1 MTDGY
6 LLTESPNTYSA
17 DEEACLRS
25 LSFTEIY
32 SREST
37 IEPAIQDTGS
47 WLLESQNFRD
57 WIHRKSLDK
66 HGGFLWIQGNPGSG
80 KSTLMKKVYS
90 LVTASSQDPSS
101 VIAAFFFNARGNE
114 IERTPIGLLRTL
126 LHNLCQRISTL
137 RDLVVK
143 AYVGK
148 RRLLNS
154 DWHWQFS
161 ELKDFLAAVVKSSIL
176 GQRSLTLFIDA
187 LDECDL
193 AATQSVIHMFESL
206 ASSSLSEGTK
216 FSICLSSR
224 YWPQFR
230 IQTCFIA
237 RVELENK
244 GDIDRYIQKHL
255 EPTQVDEDPGVHFAL
270 RNEILNKARGTFI
283 WVVLVV
289 RDLLSAYHA
298 GATLREL
305 RNVVERVPL
314 NLHQFYQ
321 HQLQSTKSEDRQNML
336 RLLQLVFYAQ
346 RSLSLTEVRY
356 ALAFGCRSHAS
367 YAEWSQSS
375 EYVRNDEQMEKRIR
389 EHSKGLVEIAQSAE
403 YDQDPASSRRT
414 IVQFIHQSVRDFL
427 TADGFSFLRD
437 SRQRTNTGDGH
448 EFIKIVCLNY
458 LRIKDVEAISLVDK
472 RVDFVTHRRNLLADH
487 PLLNYVVNFIF
498 LHAGR
503 SEEHG
508 VSQERFRNY
517 ICTNRDCFER
527 WRILYD
533 AILGGDYEE
542 GPQARPIHIFSEYGL
557 LTREIAEKERNIDIA
572 GGAFGS
578 ALGAACFSGHPD
590 AVRILLELEANPR
603 LEARYYRPADN
614 TGYYLGIW
622 AMASLAFAISMQRLP
637 VLHLLLN
644 SKRSSFTLQ
653 ERFELSSLIGQDVTC
668 GGLRAKSRLDQSDE
682 ILALLFP
689 ETSFPD
695 SAPHELYEV
704 AETSTPAVFSFLLDK
719 FDESIV
725 HEEFIWRLVLGGGGP
740 QSISKVR
747 VLLDRGGRVKITSAL
762 VEALN
767 ETERYR
773 KTPGVSE
780 VISLLLEDCEV
791 EMTENLVNSIS
802 AFRDSPQII
811 RTFEAAGYRFDP
823 FTPHQILLALRS
835 GSAKSAAFFLQLQY
849 EKVSKDEMLE
859 SALSN
864 EIHGEEVT
872 RLLLGYQNPDCINE
886 QAIMT
891 ALGNR
896 NFGGDLIRLL
906 YSRWSNLNLS
916 GAALAIAVGCQ
927 PLDTVKFVLK
937 LCKYVII
944 TETILTAAAGN
955 INIGDIAGIFEVLLL
970 HDPDI
975 CIQESTVI
983 AIIEGIAPKFETFD
997 RIRACG
1003 KYLSCTENVVAA
1015 AAARPDQGF
1024 EALDIVLQQ
1033 DRNAKISSPM
1043 IMVAMKAKHGA
1054 ALASIMLHHDHT
1066 LIIEEE
1072 HLLAGAANRFD
1083 PRGIFALLQSKGKL
1097 KQAGEV
1103 RDTNRA
1109 KRCRKSRHLSPRITT
1124 KVIDTA
1130 FSNPNEA
1137 ARGLLLELFV
1147 EWGII
1152 TQAELD
1158 SRMYIAPFDR
1168 IQTFSPPYI
1177 LDYLPYLPEIAPQS
1191 PSHRSRTILPH

>member
-1 MTDGY
+1 
-6 LLTESPNTYSA
+6 
-17 DEEACLRS
+17 
-25 LSFTEIY
+25 
-32 SREST
+32 
-37 IEPAIQDTGS
+37 
-47 WLLESQNFRD
+47 
-57 WIHRKSLDK
+57 
-66 HGGFLWIQGNPGSG
+66 
-80 KSTLMKKVYS
+80 MKRVYS

-161 ELKDFLAAVVKSSIL
+161 ELKDFLAAVVKSSVL

-193 AATQSVIHMFESL
+193 AATQSVICMFESL

-270 RNEILNKARGTFI
+270 RNEILDKAQGTFI

-321 HQLQSTKSEDRQNML
+321 HQLQSTKGEDRQNML

-375 EYVRNDEQMEKRIR
+375 ECVRNDEQMEKRIR
-389 EHSKGLVEIAQSAE
+389 EHSKGLVEIAQSTE
-403 YDQDPASSRRT
+403 YKKRT

-437 SRQRTNTGDGH
+437 SRQQTNTGDGH

-458 LRIKDVEAISLVDK
+458 LRIKDVEAISLVDI
-472 RVDFVTHRRNLLADH
+472 RVNFVSHRRNLLADH
-487 PLLNYVVNFIF
+487 PLLSYVVKYIF

-527 WRILYD
+527 WRILHD
-533 AILGGDYEE
+533 AIFGENFKE
-542 GPQARPIHIFSEYGL
+542 GPQARPIHIFSRYGL

-603 LEARYYRPADN
+603 LEARYLSSADN
-614 TGYYLGIW
+614 TAYFPFLW
-622 AMASLAFAISMQRLP
+622 AMASLVFAISMQRLP

-653 ERFELSSLIGQDVTC
+653 ERFKLSSYIGQDLTYMD
-668 GGLRAKSRLDQSDE
+668 LEAKSRFDQSDE

-695 SAPHELYEV
+695 SAAHELYEV
-704 AETSTPAVFSFLLDK
+704 ARTSTPAVFSFLLDK

-725 HEEFIWRLVLGGGGP
+725 HEEIMWQQVLAGDGP

-762 VEALN
+762 VETLY
-767 ETERYR
+767 ESERHR
-773 KTPGVSE
+773 NTSGVGE

-791 EMTENLVNSIS
+791 EMTEHLVDFIS
-802 AFRDSPQII
+802 AFEDSPQII

-835 GSAKSAAFFLQLQY
+835 GSAKSAAFFLQPQY

-864 EIHGEEVT
+864 ESHGEEVT
-872 RLLLGYQNPDCINE
+872 RLLLGYQNFDCINE

-891 ALGNR
+891 ALGNG
-896 NFGGDLIRLL
+896 NLGGDLIRLL
-906 YSRWSNLNLS
+906 YSRCHLNLS

-927 PLDTVKFVLK
+927 PPNTVKFVLE
-937 LCKYVII
+937 LCKSVKI
-944 TETILTAAAGN
+944 TETILTAAAWN
-955 INIGDIAGIFEVLLL
+955 IFSNNIAGIFELLLL

-983 AIIEGIAPKFETFD
+983 AIIQGIAPKVETFD
-997 RIRACG
+997 TIRTCG
-1003 KYLSCTENVVAA
+1003 KYVSCTENVVAA
-1015 AAARPDQGF
+1015 AARHDQGSK
-1024 EALDIVLQQ
+1024 ALAIVLQQ

-1043 IMVAMKAKHGA
+1043 IMVAMKAMYGA

-1072 HLLAGAANRFD
+1072 HLLAGAANRLD
-1083 PRGIFALLQSKGKL
+1083 ARGIFALLQSKGKL

-1109 KRCRKSRHLSPRITT
+1109 KRCRKSRKSSPRITT
-1124 KVIDTA
+1124 KVIDAA

-1158 SRMYIAPFDR
+1158 SRMYIAPFD
-1168 IQTFSPPYI
+1168 IPPSSGSS
-1177 LDYLPYLPEIAPQS
+1177 PEI
-1191 PSHRSRTILPH
+1191 

>member
-37 IEPAIQDTGS
+37 IEPAIQDSGS

-80 KSTLMKKVYS
+80 KSTLMKRVYS

-143 AYVGK
+143 AYVAK
-148 RRLLNS
+148 RRLLDS

-161 ELKDFLAAVVKSSIL
+161 ELKDFLAAVVKSSVL

-193 AATQSVIHMFESL
+193 TATQSAIYMFESL

-270 RNEILNKARGTFI
+270 RNEILNKAQGTFI

-305 RNVVERVPL
+305 RNIVERVPL

-321 HQLQSTKSEDRQNML
+321 HQLQSTKGEDRQNML

-403 YDQDPASSRRT
+403 YDQDPASSKRT

-437 SRQRTNTGDGH
+437 SRQQTNTGDGH

-458 LRIKDVEAISLVDK
+458 LRIKDVEAISLVDI
-472 RVDFVTHRRNLLADH
+472 RVDFVSHRRNLLADH
-487 PLLNYVVNFIF
+487 PLLNYVVNYIF

-508 VSQERFRNY
+508 VSQESFRNY
-517 ICTNRDCFER
+517 ICTNRDFFER
-527 WRILYD
+527 WRILHD
-533 AILGGDYEE
+533 AIVGEGFEE

-603 LEARYYRPADN
+603 LEARYYRPVHN
-614 TGYYLGIW
+614 TGYYPDVW

-653 ERFELSSLIGQDVTC
+653 ERFKLSSHIGKDFTC
-668 GGLRAKSRLDQSDE
+668 VGLRAKSRLDQSDE

-695 SAPHELYEV
+695 SARHELYEV
-704 AETSTPAVFSFLLDK
+704 ARTSTPAVFSFLLDK

-725 HEEFIWRLVLGGGGP
+725 HEEIMWQQVLAGGGP
-740 QSISKVR
+740 QSLSKIR

-762 VEALN
+762 VKTFNKIEIH
-767 ETERYR
+767 R
-773 KTPGVSE
+773 KPSGVSE
-780 VISLLLEDCEV
+780 AISLLLEDCEV
-791 EMTENLVNSIS
+791 EMTEKLVDSIS
-802 AFRDSPQII
+802 AFEDSPQII

-823 FTPHQILLALRS
+823 FTPRQILQALRS
-835 GSAKSAAFFLQLQY
+835 GSAKSAAFFLQPQY

-864 EIHGEEVT
+864 ESHGEEVT

-891 ALGNR
+891 ALGNI

-906 YSRWSNLNLS
+906 YSRWSNPNLS

-927 PLDTVKFVLK
+927 PPEAVKFVLK
-937 LCKYVII
+937 LCKSVII
-944 TETILTAAAGN
+944 TETILTAAARNISSGN
-955 INIGDIAGIFEVLLL
+955 IAEIFELLLL
-970 HDPDI
+970 HDPDV
-975 CIQESTVI
+975 CIQESTVV
-983 AIIEGIAPKFETFD
+983 AIIEGIAPNVETFD
-997 RIRACG
+997 TIRTCG
-1003 KYLSCTENVVAA
+1003 KYVSCTENVVAA
-1015 AAARPDQGF
+1015 AARHDQGSD
-1024 EALDIVLQQ
+1024 ALDIVLQQ
-1033 DRNAKISSPM
+1033 DRNAKITSPM

-1054 ALASIMLHHDHT
+1054 ALASIMLHYDHT

-1109 KRCRKSRHLSPRITT
+1109 KRCRRSRKLSPRITT
-1124 KVIDTA
+1124 KVIDAA

-1158 SRMYIAPFDR
+1158 SRMYIAPFDIPSSSR
-1168 IQTFSPPYI
+1168 ST
-1177 LDYLPYLPEIAPQS
+1177 PEI
-1191 PSHRSRTILPH
+1191 